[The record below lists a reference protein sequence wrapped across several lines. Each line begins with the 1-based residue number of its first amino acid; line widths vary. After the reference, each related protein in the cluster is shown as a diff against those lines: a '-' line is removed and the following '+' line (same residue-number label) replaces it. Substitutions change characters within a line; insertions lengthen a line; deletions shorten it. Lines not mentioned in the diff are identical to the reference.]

1 MNFCLA
7 FKGLEISVCYKV
19 LSFLESDEREERG
32 GGEGRRETEGV
43 RREVNMEKQSIM
55 FSNCDL

>member
-32 GGEGRRETEGV
+32 GGGRGRGGEE
-43 RREVNMEKQSIM
+43 NKAK
-55 FSNCDL
+55 